1 ANLNDI
7 LKKNPSGVGKDKVI
21 SAQTMGLLLKAM
33 ENDSQRA
40 GISHDGSRQMIYAAG
55 LLPRNVAAPEWV
67 QFGVGSFFETPLGA
81 PWVMTGT
88 PSIEHLPNFRDYRK
102 LKRFEKTPGDT
113 LRKVVTDAYF
123 RQAAPTKDPAIE
135 RKARAASWALTY
147 YLMQTRTDGM
157 LRYYKELSKLPR
169 DVELDEETLLACF

>member
-67 QFGVGSFFETPLGA
+67 QFGMGSFFETPQA
-81 PWVMTGT
+81 SPWISTGG
-88 PSIEHLPNFRDYRK
+88 PNIEHLPNFRDYQK
-102 LKRFEKTPGDT
+102 LNRFEKTAGDT

-123 RQAAPTKDPAIE
+123 REASKD
-135 RKARAASWALTY
+135 K
-147 YLMQTRTDGM
+147 
-157 LRYYKELSKLPR
+157 
-169 DVELDEETLLACF
+169 